1 LQHGAGN
8 FTGFSVVQGGKVKG
22 LASFSKSNFVYI
34 SLMTHTESEA
44 YTRAGKFPGNF
55 TIVNYIIRNVSL
67 YSQNNEALL
76 PFIRKYPTDM
86 KNKLLLIAT
95 LVIMVMTIASCASQ
109 KYGCPANPQYSSRF
123 RG

>member
-1 LQHGAGN
+1 VLVISR
-8 FTGFSVVQGGKVKG
+8 GFSVVQGGKVKG
-22 LASFSKSNFVYI
+22 LACFSKSNFVYI
-34 SLMTHTESEA
+34 PFMTHTESKH
-44 YTRAGKFPGNF
+44 YSRV
-55 TIVNYIIRNVSL
+55 VNPPAILLLHFISLETYLCTHKIIRRFCR
-67 YSQNNEALL
+67 
-76 PFIRKYPTDM
+76 FIRKYPTDM